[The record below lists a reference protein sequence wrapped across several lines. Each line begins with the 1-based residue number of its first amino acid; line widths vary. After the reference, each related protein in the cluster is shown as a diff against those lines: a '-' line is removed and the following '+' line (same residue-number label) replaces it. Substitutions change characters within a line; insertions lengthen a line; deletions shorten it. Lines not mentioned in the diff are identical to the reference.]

1 MRSVDVVDVD
11 VEYVADSEGRSDARV
26 RSGERGD
33 GVRDGGGSRF
43 DGRRGA
49 ER

>member
-1 MRSVDVVDVD
+1 MRSVDVVDV
-11 VEYVADSEGRSDARV
+11 VEYVADSEGRLDARA

-33 GVRDGGGSRF
+33 GVRYGGGSGF